1 MVQGMVFRAFQSN
14 LKNRDFNFLLTM
26 VATIPKHFLIP
37 ALSNVSLQLSIMVF
51 IIFIF
56 IFTIS
61 EAATGGVL

>member
-1 MVQGMVFRAFQSN
+1 
-14 LKNRDFNFLLTM
+14 M